1 MKRKIAALAC
11 VMGLVVAAGV
21 LSAQDASAPPS
32 TLAIEIESLE
42 KEVASLSGTEKVE
55 KATKK
60 VNEMKTVLAST
71 NELLEKVRSEE
82 QDILKLN
89 CINDKL
95 AAIKGFLKVSEQSH
109 DSLKLAVTAG
119 DKQAENHHYTLVAIA
134 GQKVGVLGE
143 EAMVCAG
150 EVLRFAEDTVVERTI
165 DPNIA
170 LVDPILLDDNEYH
183 FDQLMDRL
191 PELTAFN

>member
-1 MKRKIAALAC
+1 MKSKIAVLAC
-11 VMGLVVAAGV
+11 VAALVAAAGI
-21 LSAQDASAPPS
+21 LSAQDSSTPPS
-32 TLAIEIESLE
+32 TLAVEIASLE
-42 KEVASLSGTEKVE
+42 KEVASLSGAEKVE
-55 KATKK
+55 KATEK
-60 VNEMKTVLAST
+60 VGEMKTILTST

-89 CINDKL
+89 CINEKL

-109 DSLKLAVTAG
+109 DSLKQAVTAN

-143 EAMVCAG
+143 EALVCAG

-165 DPNIA
+165 DPNVA
-170 LVDPILLDDNEYH
+170 LVDPILIDDNEYH
-183 FDQLMDRL
+183 FDQLMERL